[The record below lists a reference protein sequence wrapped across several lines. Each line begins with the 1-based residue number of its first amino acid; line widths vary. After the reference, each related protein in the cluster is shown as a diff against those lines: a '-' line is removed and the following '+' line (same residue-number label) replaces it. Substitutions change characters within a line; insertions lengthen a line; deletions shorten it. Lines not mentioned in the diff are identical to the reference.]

1 MDGGGSQL
9 TRYVLF
15 CALTFSGTAFAQARP
30 PAPRPVPVRSKTPDD
45 RVRVSINLGV
55 ELAGA
60 AFAATTTTPVYQ
72 ESATVNTSYRIPAGL
87 FFDGGVVAR
96 VGCSGFGVGAA
107 VSSFTRSQAASV
119 TGTIPHPFFFNTP
132 RALSGTTAPLGR
144 SETAVHV
151 QAAFVSTSKRRD
163 VVIAG
168 GPSFF
173 NVRQELVVDA
183 TYAEAYPYDTTT
195 FTGATVSKASASK
208 VGFNA
213 GVDIGMKLSKKF
225 GVGGAVRFSRATV
238 NLPLATTTSGVNV
251 DAGGL
256 QAGGGVRLFF

>member
-1 MDGGGSQL
+1 L

-15 CALTFSGTAFAQARP
+15 CVLAFPAAVSAQARP
-30 PAPRPVPVRSKTPDD
+30 AA
-45 RVRVSINLGV
+45 RVSINLGA
-55 ELAGA
+55 ESAAGT
-60 AFAATTTTPVYQ
+60 FTSTTTAPVYQ
-72 ESATVNTSYRIPAGL
+72 ESSTVNASYSLPAGL
-87 FFDGGVVAR
+87 FVDGGVVVR
-96 VGCSGFGVGAA
+96 LGRRGFGVGTA
-107 VSSFTRSQAASV
+107 VSWFTRSQAASV
-119 TGTIPHPFFFNTP
+119 TGTIPHPFLFNTP
-132 RALSGTTAPLGR
+132 RALSGTTSPLARG
-144 SETAVHV
+144 ETAVHI

-173 NVRQELVVDA
+173 HVSQELVGDA

-208 VGFNA
+208 LGFHA
-213 GVDIGMKLSKKF
+213 GVDVGMKLSKRF
-225 GVGGAVRFSRATV
+225 GVGGAVRFSRAML
-238 NLPLATTTSGVNV
+238 NLPLARTTSGVNV